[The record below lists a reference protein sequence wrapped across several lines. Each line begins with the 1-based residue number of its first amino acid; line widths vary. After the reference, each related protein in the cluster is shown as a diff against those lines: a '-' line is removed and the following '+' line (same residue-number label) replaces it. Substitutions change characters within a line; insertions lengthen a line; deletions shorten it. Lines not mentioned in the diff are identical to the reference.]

1 MNASMQNRL
10 RAYVL
15 TPTAEIPAEL
25 LDVHPGGLT
34 VRVQASESLGPD
46 VRVGFVVDGERS
58 GRLQLLASL
67 IEVRLEMD
75 AVRLSLEGKS
85 LHTTDGRECLADF
98 LQNVM
103 HRSGGAGRVRGSDE
117 SGWFFDFGA
126 GATLGPVYRTR
137 DAASDRKQAPVLS
150 EAEIEDANRC
160 ASRMLRRLGAPAG
173 TIAGK
178 TRGRNSGAIRVQL
191 PAALHIGGDNRPG
204 EIYRMSMDAR
214 ELELRAV
221 CTAPA
226 QFESVA
232 FVTSVRLRAKS
243 YRVFAT
249 GTVSWVL
256 NETSRAGEVAFGM
269 RLSGTVAPDMIDTL
283 REYVAIESGLELD
296 VELRTGTGR

>member
-1 MNASMQNRL
+1 MNASIQNRL
-10 RAYVL
+10 RAFVL

-25 LDVHPGGLT
+25 LDTHPGGLT

-46 VRVGFVVDGERS
+46 VRLGFVVDGDQP

-85 LHTTDGRECLADF
+85 LHTTDGRGCLDEF

-103 HRSGGAGRVRGSDE
+103 HRSGGAGRVRGSDD
-117 SGWFFDFGA
+117 SGWFFDFA
-126 GATLGPVYRTR
+126 GAASLGPVYRTR

-150 EAEIEDANRC
+150 EAEIADANRC
-160 ASRMLRRLGAPAG
+160 ASRMLRRLGAPATVG
-173 TIAGK
+173 AR
-178 TRGRNSGAIRVQL
+178 TRGRNSNAIRVQL
-191 PAALHIGGDNRPG
+191 PAALHMGGENRPG

-221 CTAPA
+221 CAPPT

-232 FVTSVRLRAKS
+232 FVTSVRLRAKA

-256 NETSRAGEVAFGM
+256 NETSRAGEIAFGL
-269 RLSGTVAPDMIDTL
+269 RLSGTVAPDMLDTL
-283 REYVAIESGLELD
+283 REYVAIESGLDLD
-296 VELRTGTGR
+296 VTLRTGTDT